1 MTLKIENIT
10 KKYSDKF
17 VLKQVSCELY
27 EGIYGLLG
35 PNGAG
40 KSTLMRILVDV
51 LQSTSGRITYNG
63 ADISTLGES
72 YRDVL
77 GYLPQSFGG
86 YSNFTAEKFL
96 HYVAALKGLEGKEA
110 IVKVDELLDLVGLQD
125 VKKKKLRGF
134 SGGMIQRV
142 GIAQALI
149 NDPKV
154 LILDEPTAGLDP
166 SERIRFRGILSEL
179 SQDKIIILSTHI
191 VSDIE
196 YVANEVLLLKAGELI
211 EKKSPTE
218 LLSELEGN
226 VWSMIVEE
234 KAYLKTKHRLKLVNT
249 HHLQG
254 KVEVRVISNDKP
266 GDNAIAVLP
275 RMEDIYVY
283 YFGEND

>member
-1 MTLKIENIT
+1 MLKIENIT
-10 KKYSDKF
+10 KKYHDHF
-17 VLKQVSCELY
+17 ALQQVNCELS

-63 ADISTLGES
+63 ADVSMLGKS
-72 YRDVL
+72 YRDLL

-96 HYVAALKGLEGKEA
+96 RYVATLKGIEGKEA
-110 IVKVDELLDLVGLQD
+110 IVKVDELLELVGLND

-142 GIAQALI
+142 GIAQALL

-179 SQDKIIILSTHI
+179 SKDKIIILSTHI

-196 YVANEVLLLKAGELI
+196 YVANEVLLLKAGALI
-211 EKKSPTE
+211 QKKPPTE
-218 LLSELEGN
+218 LLAELDGK
-226 VWSMIVEE
+226 VWSMILTEIDFLQQ
-234 KAYLKTKHRLKLVNT
+234 KDSLKLVNT
-249 HHLQG
+249 HHLQD
-254 KVEVRVISNDKP
+254 KVEVRVVSAIKP
-266 GDNAIAVLP
+266 NDNAVAVLP

-283 YFGEND
+283 YFGIKN